1 MSNQDDENDYEDEY
15 EDDAR
20 SNDESDGEEQEDPK
34 EYIKGGYHPI
44 NIGDVFSGRYKVLR
58 KVGWGHFSTVW
69 LCWDSKYSRYVALK
83 VVKSAKH
90 YTETAL
96 DEIKL
101 LRSVR
106 DTDPDDPYRLKT
118 VQLYDDF
125 KITGP
130 NGSRMC
136 LLSY

>member
-1 MSNQDDENDYEDEY
+1 M
-15 EDDAR
+15 
-20 SNDESDGEEQEDPK
+20 
-34 EYIKGGYHPI
+34 
-44 NIGDVFSGRYKVLR
+44 LR

-69 LCWDSKYSRYVALK
+69 LCWDSKQSRYVALK

-106 DTDPDDPYRLKT
+106 DTDPDDSYRLKT

-130 NGSRMC
+130 NGSRM
-136 LLSY
+136 Y